1 MNDSGGDFDM
11 GYVSGAPPRSDSP
24 KLLRWI
30 SLLALIAT
38 YCLIVLGST
47 VRVTHSG
54 MGCRSWPLCN
64 GHIAPL
70 DNFHSAI
77 EQYHRYGAA
86 IVSVL
91 VFYTGFLA
99 WRHCRRLP
107 RVFVPALLSCGVIL
121 LQVALGALTVLTH
134 NAPITV
140 GMHLVTGLI
149 ELAIVTVVAV
159 TTRSGSSLPTERVA
173 LQTGLTKQNVLRW
186 GLVAVMST
194 LAIIITGSV
203 VVNTHASK
211 SCPQWPFCA
220 GPLHLVA
227 AQYLHRGV
235 VLVGV
240 VLIGLALHRAW
251 GKWRGLGV
259 GAIIVID
266 AVILAIQIVIGA
278 FSAILRAPA
287 YIQDLHLATAAL
299 FWVGI
304 ITFATMAWDR
314 MSFHE
319 EQLQSQLDQQ
329 VR

>member
-1 MNDSGGDFDM
+1 MEH
-11 GYVSGAPPRSDSP
+11 VSGAPFRSACP
-24 KLLRWI
+24 KILQRI

-99 WRHCRRLP
+99 WRHSRRLP
-107 RVFVPALLSCGVIL
+107 RVFIPALLSCGVIL
-121 LQVALGALTVLTH
+121 LQVGLGALTVLTH

-149 ELAIVTVVAV
+149 ELGIVTVVAV
-159 TTRSGSSLPTERVA
+159 TTRSSTPQSSDRMA
-173 LQTGLTKQNVLRW
+173 LSTGLTKQNVLRW

-194 LAIIITGSV
+194 LVIIITGSI
-203 VVNTHASK
+203 VVNTHAAK

-240 VLIGLALHRAW
+240 VLIGLAFYRAW
-251 GKWRGLGV
+251 GRRRELGI
-259 GAIIVID
+259 GMIIVID
-266 AVILAIQIVIGA
+266 AVILAVQIVIGA

-287 YIQDLHLATAAL
+287 YIQDIHLATAAL
-299 FWVGI
+299 FWLGI
-304 ITFATMAWDR
+304 ITFATVAWDR
-314 MSFHE
+314 ISFRE
-319 EQLQSQLDQQ
+319 EQLQHQLDQQ
-329 VR
+329 AR

>member
-1 MNDSGGDFDM
+1 MEH
-11 GYVSGAPPRSDSP
+11 VSGAPSRSACP
-24 KLLRWI
+24 KILQRI

-149 ELAIVTVVAV
+149 ELGIVTVVAV
-159 TTRSGSSLPTERVA
+159 TTRSSTPQSSDRIPLA
-173 LQTGLTKQNVLRW
+173 TGLTKQSVLRW

-194 LAIIITGSV
+194 LVIIITGSI
-203 VVNTHASK
+203 VVNTHAAK

-240 VLIGLALHRAW
+240 VLIGLAFYRAW
-251 GKWRGLGV
+251 GRRRELGI
-259 GAIIVID
+259 GMIIVID
-266 AVILAIQIVIGA
+266 AVILAVQIVIGA

-287 YIQDLHLATAAL
+287 FIQDVHLATAAL
-299 FWVGI
+299 FWVGVI
-304 ITFATMAWDR
+304 VFATVAWDR
-314 MSFHE
+314 ISFHE
-319 EQLQSQLDQQ
+319 EQLHHQLNQQ
-329 VR
+329 VL